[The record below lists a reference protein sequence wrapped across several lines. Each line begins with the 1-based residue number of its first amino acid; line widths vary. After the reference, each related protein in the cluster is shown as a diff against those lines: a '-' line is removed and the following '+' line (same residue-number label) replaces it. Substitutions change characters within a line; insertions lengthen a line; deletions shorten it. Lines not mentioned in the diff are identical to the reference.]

1 MKKIT
6 VVYLATTI
14 AVSSSLISTANAD
27 LLLYEPFN
35 YTTGTLSGP
44 TSNGVQLQGQ
54 GATNTLGMSGTWSAV
69 RNVSGT
75 STTEIT
81 VYPGSLPSGTD
92 VSTGVPNTFT
102 GSVANLPT
110 SGGYFGM
117 GGTNAT
123 DNMLISRQLAP
134 GFAAAN
140 FTDGSTTWF
149 SFVSVRGN
157 AANPMGMGLFLSN
170 GSLGTL
176 NYAGSRANTG
186 QGIGGGGSGGSSVKN
201 GYKVYPQF
209 FDIASRAD
217 PLDTSGI
224 FKKYDVGGVQPGSAS
239 DHAVAAPY
247 TANAMTIPGGNLNG
261 DDSMFLYNG
270 STNGANLAGIP
281 TIIIGKIEWYDGAT
295 PDVISMAAFQQTD
308 TLSEG
313 AFNALIAAHPNLS
326 TANWSADEGY
336 GRTTFQP
343 VIDQSQ
349 INTISLAGGKWFADE
364 VRLATTFN
372 EVVGQAVPEP
382 GAAVSL
388 LGGLGMLLGL
398 RRRRA

>member
-6 VVYLATTI
+6 ITYLATTI
-14 AVSSSLISTANAD
+14 AVSTSLISTAKAD

-35 YTTGTLSGP
+35 YTSGTASGP
-44 TSNGVQLQGQ
+44 TNNGFRMSGQ
-54 GATNTLGMSGTWSAV
+54 GSSELGMSGTWS
-69 RNVSGT
+69 T
-75 STTEIT
+75 ISTGAQPIT
-81 VYPGSLPSGTD
+81 VYPGGTQSGTD

-102 GSVANLPT
+102 GSVTNLPT

-117 GGTNAT
+117 GGTNST
-123 DNMLISRQLAP
+123 DHMIISRPLAA

-140 FTDGSTTWF
+140 FTEGSTTWF
-149 SFVSVRGN
+149 SFVSVRGFS
-157 AANPMGMGLFLSN
+157 ANPAGMGLFLTN
-170 GSLGTL
+170 GGVLDV
-176 NYAGSRANTG
+176 NYAGSRASG
-186 QGIGGGGSGGSSVKN
+186 EGIGGGGSGGASVKN
-201 GYKVYPQF
+201 GYKVFPQF
-209 FDIASRAD
+209 FDSTVNSGGE
-217 PLDTSGI
+217 TSGT
-224 FKKYDVGGVQPGSAS
+224 FSKYDVGGIQPGSS
-239 DHAVAAPY
+239 GDHAVAAPY
-247 TANAMTIPGGNLNG
+247 TANAMSVPSGNMDG

-270 STNGANLAGIP
+270 STNGANLVGVP
-281 TIIIGKIEWYDGAT
+281 NLIIGKIEWHDGAT
-295 PDVISMAAFQQTD
+295 PDVISLVTFQQTD
-308 TLSEG
+308 TLSES

-326 TANWSADEGY
+326 TANWSGIESGY
-336 GRTTFQP
+336 SQTAYQP
-343 VIDQSQ
+343 VIDQSK

>member
-6 VVYLATTI
+6 IVYLATTI
-14 AVSSSLISTANAD
+14 AVSTLLISTAKAD

-35 YTTGTLSGP
+35 YTTGTPSGP

-54 GATNTLGMSGTWSAV
+54 GASNTLGMSGTWSAF

-92 VSTGVPNTFT
+92 VSSGVPNTFT

-123 DNMLISRQLAP
+123 DNMLVSRPLAP

-149 SFVSVRGN
+149 SFVSVRGFSS
-157 AANPMGMGLFLSN
+157 NPMGMGLFLTN
-170 GSLGTL
+170 GALGTL
-176 NYAGSRANTG
+176 NYAGSRANG
-186 QGIGGGGSGGSSVKN
+186 EGIGGGGGNGASVKN
-201 GYKVYPQF
+201 AYKVYPQF
-209 FDIASRAD
+209 FDSTVSSAGE
-217 PLDTSGI
+217 TSGS
-224 FKKYDVGGVQPGSAS
+224 FSRYDVGGIQPGSTS

-247 TANAMTIPGGNLNG
+247 TANGMATPSGNLNG
-261 DDSMFLYNG
+261 DDSMFLYNS
-270 STNGANLAGIP
+270 STNGASLAGAP
-281 TIIIGKIEWYDGAT
+281 TIIIGKIVWHNGNT
-295 PDVISMAAFQQTD
+295 PDVISMGAFQQTD
-308 TLSEG
+308 ILSES
-313 AFNALIAAHPNLS
+313 AFDSLITAHPNLS
-326 TANWSADEGY
+326 SANWSGIEAGY
-336 GRTTFQP
+336 TQTAFQP
-343 VIDQSQ
+343 VIDQYS